1 MNYLP
6 SLSSVSKGGRVFFHV
21 ATLGFSF
28 VEENPQVRHKEIKK
42 KKSKEYR
49 DSKLEEEQRG
59 RKISYRD

>member
-42 KKSKEYR
+42 KKVKNTEIPSWKRSKEGG
-49 DSKLEEEQRG
+49 K
-59 RKISYRD
+59 